1 MRNFFSSH
9 PFDEV
14 ERTNREF
21 SMRKTILLLVFI
33 LAVAPMAAAG
43 SRTLTSAVDANG
55 VSNLDFESGIG
66 DVKITAVQGS
76 DEVLIEVVLN
86 PRRGGIFSSMR
97 KAERDVAAASLKIE
111 TDGDTLMVGIDPPAD
126 DERRFEEQWTI
137 QIPARLAVEIDHG
150 VGDVEITGMSSA
162 LELDS
167 GVGDVAV
174 RQRAGSIALDLGVGT
189 AVVRA
194 PAAEIKSAD
203 AASGVGDARITVKG
217 ETIEG
222 GGFIS
227 HAASWQGDGSS
238 MIEVSVGVG
247 DAIIKLE

>member
-1 MRNFFSSH
+1 
-9 PFDEV
+9 
-14 ERTNREF
+14 
-21 SMRKTILLLVFI
+21 MRKTILVITLI
-33 LAVAPMAAAG
+33 LTVASLAAAG
-43 SRTLTSAVDANG
+43 SRTLTSAVNASA
-55 VSNLDFESGIG
+55 VASLDLESGLG
-66 DVKITAVQGS
+66 DVKITAIQGS
-76 DEVLIEVVLN
+76 DEVRVEVVLN

-97 KAERDVAAASLKIE
+97 TAERDVAAASLTSR
-111 TDGDTLMVGIDPPAD
+111 TDGETLMVGIDPPAD

-137 QIPARLAVEIDHG
+137 RIPARLAVEMDHG

-174 RQRAGSIALDLGVGT
+174 SQRAGSVALDLGVGT

-194 PAAEIKSAD
+194 PVAEMKSAE

-247 DAIIKLE
+247 DAIIRLD

>member
-1 MRNFFSSH
+1 MRN
-9 PFDEV
+9 
-14 ERTNREF
+14 
-21 SMRKTILLLVFI
+21 TILAIALI
-33 LAVAPMAAAG
+33 LAVAPLAAAG
-43 SRTLTSAVDANG
+43 SRTLTSAVDASA
-55 VSNLDFESGIG
+55 VTDLHLESGIG
-66 DVKITAVQGS
+66 DVKITATQGS
-76 DEVLIEVVLN
+76 DEVLIEVLLK

-97 KAERDVAAASLKIE
+97 KAEREVAAASLKTR
-111 TDGDTLMVGIDPPAD
+111 TDGATLMVGVDPPAD

-137 QIPARLAVEIDHG
+137 EIPARLAVEMDHG

-174 RQRAGSIALDLGVGT
+174 TQRAGSIALDLGVGT

-194 PAAEIKSAD
+194 PAVEVKMAE